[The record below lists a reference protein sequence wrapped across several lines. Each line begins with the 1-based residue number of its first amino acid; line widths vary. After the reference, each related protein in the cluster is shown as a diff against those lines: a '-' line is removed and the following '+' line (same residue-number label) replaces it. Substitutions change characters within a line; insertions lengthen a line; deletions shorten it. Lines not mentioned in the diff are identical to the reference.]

1 MGGLPTRRTVNGF
14 AVNPENPKVMFA
26 ATRDGLFRSVEAGEK
41 WSAVGKDLK
50 NMAAVAINPK
60 RPDEVYAASQ
70 DGRLYAS
77 MDGGTTWMERR

>member
-26 ATRDGLFRSVEAGEK
+26 AVRDGLFRSADAGENWK
-41 WSAVGKDLK
+41 PVAKELK

-60 RPDEVYAASQ
+60 RSDEVYAASE
-70 DGRLYAS
+70 DGKLYVS
-77 MDGGTTWMERR
+77 TDGGTTWTERR

>member
-26 ATRDGLFRSVEAGEK
+26 AMRDGLFRSADAGESWK
-41 WSAVGKDLK
+41 PVAKELK

-60 RPDEVYAASQ
+60 RSDEVYAASE
-70 DGRLYAS
+70 DGKLYVS
-77 MDGGTTWMERR
+77 TDGGTTWTERH